1 MATDAEDIVSLTRR
15 LRESEEPLWSRVR
28 QLLVERGLKPSSL
41 ALVASFPDDA
51 QFEYGVCCNG
61 RSPRLPVGFDYL
73 HVGAASGTF
82 KEWRD
87 FTGKPAPHPCGTQH
101 IEIGFKVAANAL

>member
-1 MATDAEDIVSLTRR
+1 MATDAEDIVSLTQQ
-15 LRESEEPLWSRVR
+15 LRESKEPLWSRIR
-28 QLLVERGLKPSSL
+28 ELLIERGLRPSSL

-51 QFEYGVCCNG
+51 QFECGIVVTADRRVYQF
-61 RSPRLPVGFDYL
+61 GFDYL

-87 FTGKPAPHPCGTQH
+87 FTGKPAPHPCGIRH
-101 IEIGFKVAANAL
+101 VEIGFKVAANAL